1 MAISFITAKTFPQ
14 KLTVTSETI
23 SEIINSPLTAIDNS
37 PLLKD
42 NQDILDII
50 VEYEPATLAV
60 EISRLLSRIEDVFMT
75 KVEEDQ
81 RLTTQVRSLSTRIGT
96 IRPAT
101 EDEDK
106 TSEQVVDL
114 NQLAREALDNASR
127 NNPKKRSKK

>member
-23 SEIINSPLTAIDNS
+23 SEIITSPLTAIDNS

-81 RLTTQVRSLSTRIGT
+81 RLTTQVRNLSTRIGT
-96 IRPAT
+96 IRPST

-106 TSEQVVDL
+106 DSEQVVDL

>member
-1 MAISFITAKTFPQ
+1 MSISFITAKTFPQ

-42 NQDILDII
+42 NQDILDIL
-50 VEYEPATLAV
+50 VEYEPATLSV

-75 KVEEDQ
+75 KVEEDK
-81 RLTTQVRSLSTRIGT
+81 RLTTQVRNLSTRIGT

-106 TSEQVVDL
+106 DSEQVVDL
-114 NQLAREALDNASR
+114 NQLAREALNNASR

>member
-1 MAISFITAKTFPQ
+1 MSISFITAKTFPQ

-23 SEIINSPLTAIDNS
+23 SEIINSPLNAIDNS

-75 KVEEDQ
+75 KVEEDK
-81 RLTTQVRSLSTRIGT
+81 RLTTQVRNLSTRIGT

-106 TSEQVVDL
+106 DSEQVVDL
-114 NQLAREALDNASR
+114 NQLAREALNNASR

>member
-75 KVEEDQ
+75 KVEEDK
-81 RLTTQVRSLSTRIGT
+81 RLTTQVRNLSTRIGT

-106 TSEQVVDL
+106 DSEQVVDL
-114 NQLAREALDNASR
+114 NQLAREALNNASR

>member
-1 MAISFITAKTFPQ
+1 MAISFITVKTFPQ

-75 KVEEDQ
+75 KVDEDQ
-81 RLTTQVRSLSTRIGT
+81 RLTTQVRNLSTRIGT

-106 TSEQVVDL
+106 DSEQVVDL

-127 NNPKKRSKK
+127 SNPKKRSKK